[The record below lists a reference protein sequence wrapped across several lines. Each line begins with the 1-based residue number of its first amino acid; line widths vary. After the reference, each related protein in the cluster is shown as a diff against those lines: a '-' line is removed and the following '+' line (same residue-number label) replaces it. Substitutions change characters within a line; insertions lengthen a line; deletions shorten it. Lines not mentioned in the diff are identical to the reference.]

1 METTEEPTGIVPLH
15 SSASEDEQT
24 EGRGEPLVIDAAPP
38 ARELDRFWAAVRRLP
53 KYLKLAANMA
63 RDGDV
68 PKSAK
73 AALAVGGIYTVSP
86 VDLVPG
92 IIPVAGQLDDLLV
105 LLFALRMATRACPP
119 EVAAAHLTR
128 AGLEQRHFDDD
139 LAATKDTA
147 RWLAGKGIDAS
158 KSLAAKS
165 GRGINRLWRNHLRP
179 GR

>member
-1 METTEEPTGIVPLH
+1 MESDGTQDGLIPVSPPPAESTP
-15 SSASEDEQT
+15 Q
-24 EGRGEPLVIDAAPP
+24 GRGEELAFKEAPAAK
-38 ARELDRFWAAVRRLP
+38 ELDRFWAAVRRLP
-53 KYLKLAANMA
+53 KYVKLAANLA

-73 AALAVGGIYTVSP
+73 AALAVGGVYTVSP

-105 LLFALRMATRACPP
+105 LLFALRMATRACSP
-119 EVAAAHLTR
+119 EVAQRHLER
-128 AGLEQRHFDDD
+128 VGLEQRHFDDD

-147 RWLAGKGIDAS
+147 RWLAGKGLSAS
-158 KSLAAKS
+158 RSIAAKS
-165 GRGINRLWRNHLRP
+165 GRGIGRLWREHLRP